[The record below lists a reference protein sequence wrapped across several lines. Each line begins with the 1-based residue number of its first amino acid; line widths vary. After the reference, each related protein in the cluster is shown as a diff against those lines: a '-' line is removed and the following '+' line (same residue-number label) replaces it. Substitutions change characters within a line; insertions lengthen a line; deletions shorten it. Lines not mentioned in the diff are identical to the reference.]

1 MISVTDLRKVYRQP
15 GRDIHALG
23 GVTLHVPA
31 RTVHGVV
38 GPSGAG
44 KSTLVRCLAL
54 LDRPTSGTVDIDGID
69 LASAG
74 SARLRDAR
82 RRLGVVFQNA
92 NLFDSRTV
100 AGNVAYPLELA
111 GVARANRDAKVRE
124 LLALVGLA
132 DYARAFPAQ
141 LSGGQRQRVGIARA
155 LATDP
160 DALLCDEPT
169 SALDP
174 ETTDEILDLIARLKD
189 DLGLAVLVI
198 THDMRVVKRVCDAVS
213 LLQDGVIVESGS
225 LADAISAFGGKL
237 SEALLGLPVLTDAQ
251 RAAGTVVEVLD
262 VAPPGQPS
270 ALTRVEQR
278 FDVRLP
284 LLAATVERL
293 GGLAYHRLRLQ
304 ASSAKEAAIAAELL
318 EREGA
323 RARVV
328 HKGPDAAVAA

>member
-15 GRDIHALG
+15 GRDIRALD
-23 GVTLHVPA
+23 GVTLSVPE

-54 LDRPTSGTVDIDGID
+54 LDRPTSGTVSIDGVDIV
-69 LASAG
+69 SAHR
-74 SARLRDAR
+74 SELRDAR

-111 GVARANRDAKVRE
+111 GVPRVERAAKVAS
-124 LLALVGLA
+124 LLGLVGLGE
-132 DYARAFPAQ
+132 YGTAFPAQ

-160 DALLCDEPT
+160 DALLFDEPT

-174 ETTDEILDLIARLKD
+174 GTTNEILDLIARLTEE
-189 DLGLAVLVI
+189 LGLAVLVI
-198 THDMRVVKRVCDAVS
+198 THDMHVVKRICDSVS
-213 LLQDGVIVESGS
+213 LLEGGVVVESGD
-225 LADAISAFGGKL
+225 LADVIGTFGGRL
-237 SEALLGLPVLTDAQ
+237 SEALLGLAPLTEPEGAE
-251 RAAGTVVEVLD
+251 GTVVEVLD
-262 VAPPGQPS
+262 NAAPGELT
-270 ALTRVEQR
+270 AFTRVEAR
-278 FDVRLP
+278 YGVRLP
-284 LLAATVERL
+284 ILAATVEVL
-293 GGLAYHRLRLQ
+293 GDTAYHRFRLAA
-304 ASSAKEAAIAAELL
+304 ASADEAAIAVELF

-323 RARVV
+323 S
-328 HKGPDAAVAA
+328 AAVAKGAAVAEVSA